1 MKKVLVTGSKG
12 FIGKNLIERLNRT
25 ENIEV
30 LTFDMENTLEDL
42 ERNIKEADFIFHL
55 AGINRPENIEDFY
68 KGNTDLVGNLI
79 SILEKNGLNTPVLI
93 TSSIHADKDNDYGKS
108 KLAGENLLK
117 EYSEK
122 NNANVYIYRLQN
134 VFGKWCRPNY
144 NSVIA
149 TWCYNTAN
157 NIELQVNSRDTLIE
171 FVYIDDV
178 INSIVSHL
186 NETKKENKLY
196 YMVEK
201 TYHRTL
207 GEVADLLE
215 FFKNNRKN
223 LTIPHV
229 GIGFER
235 ALYATYLS
243 YLPKDK
249 FSYELLEHSD
259 ARGSFV
265 EILRTVDSGQFSIST
280 SKPGVTRGNHYHNTK
295 NEKFLVIK
303 GEAVIRFRQIFSD
316 EIIEYPVSDKKLEV
330 VDIPTGYTHNI
341 TNTGNEDM
349 ILVLWANEQFDKEN
363 PDTYYLEV

>member
-1 MKKVLVTGSKG
+1 MKKILITGSNG

-25 ENIEV
+25 ENIEL
-30 LTFDMENTLEDL
+30 LTFDIDNSIEDL
-42 ERNIKEADFIFHL
+42 ERSIQKADFIFHL
-55 AGINRPENIEDFY
+55 AGINRPENPEDFY
-68 KGNTDLVGNLI
+68 KGNSDLVGNLI
-79 SILEKNGLNTPVLI
+79 SLLEKNKKNTPVLI

-117 EYSEK
+117 EYAEK
-122 NNANVYIYRLQN
+122 NDANVYIYRLQN
-134 VFGKWCRPNY
+134 VFGKWCKPNY

-157 NIELQVNSRDTLIE
+157 DIELVVNSRDALIE

-178 INSIVSHL
+178 IDAIVSHL
-186 NETKKENKLY
+186 DEVEKEDTLN
-196 YMVEK
+196 YMVSK

-207 GEVADLLE
+207 GEVEELLNH
-215 FFKNNRKN
+215 FKNNRKT

-229 GIGFER
+229 GVGFER
-235 ALYATYLS
+235 ALYGTYLS

-249 FSYELLEHSD
+249 FSYELTEHSD

-265 EILRTVDSGQFSIST
+265 EIIRTVDSGQFSIST

-303 GEAVIRFRQIFSD
+303 GEATIRFRHIFSD
-316 EIIEYPVSDKKLEV
+316 EVIEYPVSDKKLEV
-330 VDIPTGYTHNI
+330 IDIPTGYTHNI
-341 TNTGNEDM
+341 TNTGTEDM
-349 ILVLWANEQFDKEN
+349 VLVLWANEQFDQKN
-363 PDTYYLEV
+363 PDTYFVEV

>member
-1 MKKVLVTGSKG
+1 MKILVTGSEG
-12 FIGKNLIERLNRT
+12 FIGKNLQERLLRT
-25 ENIEV
+25 EGIEI
-30 LTFDMENTLEDL
+30 LKFDSNNTLEEL
-42 ERNIKEADFIFHL
+42 EESVKIANFIFHL
-55 AGINRPENIEDFY
+55 AGINRPENPEDFY
-68 KGNTDLVGNLI
+68 KGNSDLVGNLI
-79 SILEKNGLNTPVLI
+79 NLLEKNGKNTPVLI
-93 TSSIHADKDNDYGKS
+93 TSSIHVDKENDYGKS

-117 EYSEK
+117 DYSER
-122 NNANVYIYRLQN
+122 NNAPVFIYRLQN

-144 NSVIA
+144 NSVVA

-157 NIELQVNSRDTLIE
+157 DIKISINGRDTSIE

-186 NETKKENKLY
+186 NEEKKENKLY

-201 TYHRTL
+201 TYNRTL
-207 GEVADLLE
+207 GEVSDLLE
-215 FFKNNRKN
+215 LFKENRKN
-223 LTIPHV
+223 LTIPEV
-229 GIGFER
+229 GTGFER

-249 FSYELLEHSD
+249 FSYELTEHTD

-280 SKPGVTRGNHYHNTK
+280 SRPGVTRGNHYHNTK

-303 GEAVIRFRQIFSD
+303 GEATLRFRHIFSD

-341 TNTGNEDM
+341 TNTGDEDM
-349 ILVLWANEQFDKEN
+349 VLVLWANEQFDKEN